1 VGVCATDPRVIPL
14 GTRFDVPGFGSCVA
28 ADTGSSVVG
37 ATIDIWMPGAQ
48 ASVYGSQTITITF
61 R

>member
-1 VGVCATDPRVIPL
+1 VI
-14 GTRFDVPGFGSCVA
+14 
-28 ADTGSSVVG
+28 G

-48 ASVYGSQTITITF
+48 ATGYGRQTITITF